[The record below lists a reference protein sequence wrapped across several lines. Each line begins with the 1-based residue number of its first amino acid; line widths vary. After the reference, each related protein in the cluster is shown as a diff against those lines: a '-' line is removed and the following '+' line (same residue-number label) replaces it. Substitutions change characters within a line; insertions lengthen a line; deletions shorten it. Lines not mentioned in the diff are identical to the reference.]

1 MGICGRFVCALFL
14 SVGGSSP
21 PPLFAFFDVLPRNEH
36 FCALISLK
44 RHCATAHKLVCV
56 RVMCMGEGG
65 KVSEQ
70 EKVDEIT
77 SYERLNAFF
86 DVFACLPGFTW
97 SLRPF
102 F

>member
-1 MGICGRFVCALFL
+1 VYGGR
-14 SVGGSSP
+14 
-21 PPLFAFFDVLPRNEH
+21 E
-36 FCALISLK
+36 
-44 RHCATAHKLVCV
+44 
-56 RVMCMGEGG
+56 

-77 SYERLNAFF
+77 SYERLSAFF

>member
-1 MGICGRFVCALFL
+1 M
-14 SVGGSSP
+14 S
-21 PPLFAFFDVLPRNEH
+21 EH
-36 FCALISLK
+36 
-44 RHCATAHKLVCV
+44 
-56 RVMCMGEGG
+56 
-65 KVSEQ
+65 

-102 F
+102 FGVGDIAHVFG